1 MSMYLNT
8 LTFLQAVKG
17 KCVLANKFIVRT
29 GVVVLNQ
36 KAHKGQI
43 WHTHIKL
50 EVLIPHGVEALRNNR
65 EQLGNILILRRVPTE
80 HIQRVIVPLFSMY
93 CVSTTVVSAGTPQI
107 CTFTMGSTMEDFL
120 LLTLGNC
127 WAEIT
132 YQTNR
137 NRTHVTCS
145 IVTGKEKV

>member
-1 MSMYLNT
+1 MHFNT
-8 LTFLQAVKG
+8 LTVLQAVEG
-17 KCVLANKFIVRT
+17 KCVLANKFIVGR

-50 EVLIPHGVEALRNNR
+50 EVLIPHGVEALRDNKER
-65 EQLGNILILRRVPTE
+65 LGNILIPKRVLTE
-80 HIQRVIVPLFSMY
+80 HIQSVIVPLFSMY
-93 CVSTTVVSAGTPQI
+93 CVSTTVISAGTPQI
-107 CTFTMGSTMEDFL
+107 CTFTMGSTIEDFL

-132 YQTNR
+132 CQTNR
-137 NRTHVTCS
+137 NGSAHITHVAL
-145 IVTGKEKV
+145 